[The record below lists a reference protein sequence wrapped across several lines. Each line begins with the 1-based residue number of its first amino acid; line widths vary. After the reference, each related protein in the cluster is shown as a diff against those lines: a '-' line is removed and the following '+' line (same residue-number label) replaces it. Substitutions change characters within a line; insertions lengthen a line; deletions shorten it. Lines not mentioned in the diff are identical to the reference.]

1 MKLII
6 CHITYDDYEVDV
18 LALNCAINFYL
29 VCNTLCTAAAQ
40 WQALRYFVRKAAV
53 KGAWWSLPCQR
64 GPHIRNPWKD
74 PFRQM
79 TLTSWVRDIR
89 SSGGSRYVRGPWASP
104 CPASMFTLMSW
115 ICNLCVLLS
124 GSTTGCPK
132 KSCSLRLGKSGHF
145 WASLAILGTFGTLDT
160 FENVWEL

>member
-1 MKLII
+1 MSNNIWGI
-6 CHITYDDYEVDV
+6 WGGHV
-18 LALNCAINFYL
+18 LALTFAINFYL
-29 VCNTLCTAAAQ
+29 VCITLCTAAVQ

-115 ICNLCVLLS
+115 FCNLCVFLS
-124 GSTTGCPK
+124 GRIVWG
-132 KSCSLRLGKSGHF
+132 
-145 WASLAILGTFGTLDT
+145 WATLGTFGQ
-160 FENVWEL
+160 VWPYWALLAL